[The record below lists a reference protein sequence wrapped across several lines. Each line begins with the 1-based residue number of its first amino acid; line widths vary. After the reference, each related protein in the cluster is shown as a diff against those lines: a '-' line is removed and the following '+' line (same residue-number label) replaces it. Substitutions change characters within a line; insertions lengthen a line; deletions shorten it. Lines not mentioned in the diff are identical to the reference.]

1 MAVQAHRAVL
11 ECARQS
17 QTENLNVWSVSQ
29 NRVIYLSMAPEK
41 QENKTDSKDKG
52 GKKITPMLRQYL
64 EIKEQYPDTIL
75 FYRMG
80 DFYEMFYEDAEVA
93 SRILEITLTS
103 RDRKSENAVP
113 MCGVPVH
120 AAENYLTRLVLSG
133 KRVAVCEQVEDPKKA
148 KGLVKREVVRVVTP
162 GLITSEGSLG
172 SKTNN
177 YLVALRPPDAKGKW
191 GVACLDIST
200 GEFRVTEVESLDT
213 VLAELFRLEPAEMLF
228 PESLKD
234 TEAANR
240 ACSILP
246 DVFVTY
252 RPDAVFRRSRAED
265 VLKNHFSA
273 LSMDG
278 FGLSGFTTGIDAA
291 GALLEYAHETQKSQT
306 RHISSISPYWLGD
319 HLIID
324 ETTKRNLE
332 LVANA
337 VDQSRSGSL
346 LGILDMTVTPMGGRC
361 LRKWI
366 LYPLRNRGEIESR
379 LSGVERIKNRQ
390 ELAKKLRKAMR
401 NVHDLERLV
410 ARTVLGTAN
419 ARDLLSLG
427 ESLARLPEIK
437 DILKALC
444 LPEHEEDREQST
456 SSPEEDAAP
465 HRLSHLL
472 STLDTLE
479 DIADLLKRAI
489 RPDCALHLREGRLIA
504 SGYSA
509 ELDELAAI
517 QRDGRSFIA
526 GVEAKERERTGISS
540 LKVGYNKVFGYY
552 LEVPKSQAAK
562 VPDDYIRKQTLV
574 GAERYITPEI
584 KEIEAKILTA
594 QERRLALEYE
604 LFQEIRAEVAQAG
617 SRIQASAAVIAELDC
632 LTSLARAADLY
643 NYVRPEISD
652 TTIIDIKQGRHPVVE
667 RTIDAPFVPNDTRLD
682 PETARLILITGP
694 NMAGKSTVL
703 RQTALIVLMAHMG
716 SFVPADRAATG
727 LVDQI
732 FTRVGATD
740 YLARG
745 QSTFM
750 VEMSETANILR
761 NATPRSLVILDEIGR
776 GTSTYDGLSIAW
788 AVAEHLLGHDDRPGT
803 MTLFATHYHE
813 LTELAVKHSTVIN
826 MHVAVREWNDTIVFL
841 HRLREGATNKSYGIQ
856 VAALAGVPESVVKN
870 AARILEKIE
879 KQAALAR
886 EQDVRGTIN
895 AKPTVKITQ
904 QALPIQMEDVTAAR
918 LKQKVEETDINNLTP
933 VQALNLLAELK
944 NMLDSQK

>member
-1 MAVQAHRAVL
+1 MSGRKRGKNKAVHDGSR
-11 ECARQS
+11 
-17 QTENLNVWSVSQ
+17 
-29 NRVIYLSMAPEK
+29 
-41 QENKTDSKDKG
+41 
-52 GKKITPMLRQYL
+52 KITPMLRQYL
-64 EIKEQYPDTIL
+64 EIKERYPDAIL

-120 AAENYLTRLVLSG
+120 AAENYLTRLVLAG
-133 KRVAVCEQVEDPKKA
+133 KRVAVCEQVEDPAKA
-148 KGLVKREVVRVVTP
+148 KGLVRREVVRVVTP
-162 GLITSEGSLG
+162 GLITAEGSIG
-172 SKTNN
+172 AKTNN
-177 YLVALRPPDAKGKW
+177 YLVAIRPPDSRGKW
-191 GVACLDIST
+191 GISCLDIST
-200 GEFRVTEVESLDT
+200 GEFRLTEVDDFESL
-213 VLAELFRLEPAEMLF
+213 LAELFRLEPSELLLPEGMKGAE
-228 PESLKD
+228 
-234 TEAANR
+234 EAAR
-240 ACSILP
+240 IEYLLP
-246 DVFVTY
+246 DLFVTF
-252 RPDAVFRRSRAED
+252 RPDALFRRTRAEEVMKD
-265 VLKNHFSA
+265 HFSA
-273 LSMDG
+273 LSLDG
-278 FGLSGFTTGIDAA
+278 FGLSGFSTGICAA

-306 RHISSISPYWLGD
+306 THISAVSPYWLGD
-319 HLIID
+319 HLVID

-346 LGILDMTVTPMGGRC
+346 LGILDMTVTSMGGRL

-366 LYPLRNRGEIESR
+366 LYPLRDRAAIEARLGAVERLKEQGELRSR
-379 LSGVERIKNRQ
+379 L
-390 ELAKKLRKAMR
+390 RKVMR

-427 ESLARLPEIK
+427 ESLSRLPDLHACLSE
-437 DILKALC
+437 LC
-444 LPEHEEDREQST
+444 SQSD
-456 SSPEEDAAP
+456 DAA
-465 HRLSHLL
+465 HCLSSLL
-472 STLDTLE
+472 GSLDLLE
-479 DIADLLKRAI
+479 DVADLLKRAI

-504 SGYSA
+504 RGYNA
-509 ELDELAAI
+509 ELDELAEL

-526 GVEAKERERTGISS
+526 GIEAKERERTGITT
-540 LKVGYNKVFGYY
+540 LKVGYNKVFGYF
-552 LEVPKSQAAK
+552 LEVPKSQVSK
-562 VPDDYIRKQTLV
+562 VPEDYIRKQTLV

-604 LFQEIRAEVAQAG
+604 LFQQIRAEVAEAG

-632 LTSLARAADLY
+632 LSALARAAERY
-643 NYVRPEISD
+643 GYVRPEISD
-652 TTIIDIKQGRHPVVE
+652 TPVVDIRQGRHPVVE
-667 RTIDAPFVPNDTRLD
+667 QTIDNPFVPNDIRLD
-682 PETARLILITGP
+682 HENSRLILITGP

-716 SFVPADRAATG
+716 SFVPADQAVTG

-761 NATPRSLVILDEIGR
+761 NATSRSLVILDEIGR

-788 AVAEHLLGHDDRPGT
+788 AVAEHLLGRDGAPGAL
-803 MTLFATHYHE
+803 TLFATHYHE
-813 LTELAVKHSTVIN
+813 LTELANRYENVVN
-826 MHVAVREWNDTIVFL
+826 MHVAVKEWEESIVFL

-870 AARILEKIE
+870 AMDILERIE
-879 KQAALAR
+879 KQAAAGR
-886 EQDVRGTIN
+886 KH
-895 AKPTVKITQ
+895 AKQGHLNPRPAIRIVQ
-904 QALPIQMEDVTAAR
+904 QALPLATPGDESESR
-918 LKQKVEETDINNLTP
+918 LKERLVETDINSLTP
-933 VQALNLLAELK
+933 LQALNLLSELRE
-944 NMLDSQK
+944 MALSPES